1 LLRIL
6 MGGFSNELGDWLK
19 HRLDDVCVELL
30 SDGNELRGA
39 LARDEVSLLL
49 LDHQWLDGKAL
60 SLLKEIR
67 SHPWGRELPVLY
79 YLSQG
84 TDGSLTRKLVR
95 ELGVREVLLPPLDIH
110 ELARKTSEALGLP
123 LTPAKEDAD
132 QKIQSAIAD
141 VRNRFMGS
149 ILERVGVL
157 EGAGVGFLEGNWSPD
172 LREKAEREAHK
183 LAGLL
188 GTLGF
193 PAGSRF
199 AAEIEKLLRGGTHL
213 SETQALRFSEL
224 VVALRLDI
232 EKIPVAA
239 PAEVP
244 ISEKRSSLLIVD
256 RDADLAER
264 LEAEAGSRGFGVRTV
279 ADLAAARESVSK
291 APPDVVLLDLVFSGQ
306 EEEGWALLEE
316 LSRRTPAIPT
326 MVLTS
331 RGEFTDRVEVARRGG
346 RGFISKFSSPSQII
360 EAVTKLVDR
369 LRASDARIMA
379 VDDDPQV
386 LGLLR
391 ALLEPRRVSILT
403 LDDPLQFWERFEAF
417 APHLLLLDVEMPH
430 LSGVELCRVVR
441 NDTRWGEVP
450 ILFLTR
456 HNDPETIHRVFSA
469 GADDFVA
476 KPIVGPELL
485 TRIFNRLERVRLQRS
500 ISEIDPLTGALN
512 RRKSSQMLADFID
525 LAKRHNQPF
534 CLAIVDVEHLR
545 KINDERG
552 HAAGDRVLETISRRF
567 QKAFRSE
574 DILAR
579 WNSDEFVVGMYG
591 MSRYDGVERL
601 RELLDCIH
609 RETFE
614 APCGSEFRATLNAG
628 VAQFLEDGMT
638 LDELHKSAEK
648 ALASA
653 RTLGGGRIVAA
664 GSEGGS
670 ARKSNRVDVTL
681 VMRDEAQSSLL
692 LHTLESRGYRTRWL
706 RDGKAANK
714 LLAGPHPALHS
725 SVVVL
730 DVDLPGLDGLA
741 VLKKLAWDKVL
752 SETRVIMLTAPS
764 VANEAQAALELGAFD
779 YVAKP
784 FNPPVV
790 IQHIRRAFEAF

>member
-1 LLRIL
+1 MRIL
-6 MGGFSNELGDWLK
+6 MGGFSEDLGDWLK
-19 HRLDDVCVELL
+19 RRLDDVCVDPLA
-30 SDGNELRGA
+30 DGNELRGA
-39 LARDEVSLLL
+39 LARGEASLLL
-49 LDHQWLDGKAL
+49 LDHQWLGGKAMT
-60 SLLKEIR
+60 LLEEIR
-67 SHPWGRELPVLY
+67 SHPWGRELTVFY
-79 YLSQG
+79 YLSQRA
-84 TDGSLTRKLVR
+84 DGSLTRKLVR

-110 ELARKTSEALGLP
+110 ELAKKTSEALSLP
-123 LTPAKEDAD
+123 LMPVKEDAD
-132 QKIQSAIAD
+132 PAIQSAIAD

-157 EGAGVGFLEGNWSPD
+157 ERAGVGFLEGNLTPD

-193 PAGSRF
+193 SAGSRF
-199 AAEIEKLLRGGTHL
+199 AAEIERLLRGGAQL
-213 SETQALRFSEL
+213 SEAQALRFSEL

-239 PAEVP
+239 PALVP

-256 RDADLAER
+256 RDMDLAKR
-264 LEAEAGSRGFGVRTV
+264 LEAEAGSRGFEVQTV
-279 ADLAAARESVSK
+279 EDLDAAREAVSRL
-291 APPDVVLLDLVFSGQ
+291 PPDIVLLDLFFSGR
-306 EEEGWALLEE
+306 EDEGWALLEE

-369 LRASDARIMA
+369 LHATDARIMA

-386 LGLLR
+386 LALLR
-391 ALLEPRRVSILT
+391 ALLEPRQVSILT

-430 LSGVELCRVVR
+430 LSGVELCHVVR
-441 NDTRWGEVP
+441 NDARWAGVP

-485 TRIFNRLERVRLQRS
+485 TRIFNRLERVRLQRN

-512 RRKSSQMLADFID
+512 RRKSSQILTDFID
-525 LAKRHNQPF
+525 LAQRHNQPF

-545 KINDERG
+545 KINDELG
-552 HAAGDRVLETISRRF
+552 HASGDQVLETISRRF
-567 QKAFRSE
+567 QNAFRSE

-601 RELLDCIH
+601 RELLDNLH

-614 APCGSEFRATLNAG
+614 APCGAEFRVTLNAG
-628 VAQFLEDGMT
+628 VAQYLEDGTT
-638 LDELHKSAEK
+638 LDELHKAAEK

-653 RTLGGGRIVAA
+653 RASGGGRIVAA
-664 GSEGGS
+664 GSETGS
-670 ARKSNRVDVTL
+670 GRKSSRVDVTL
-681 VMRDEAQSSLL
+681 VMSDEAQSSLL
-692 LHTLESRGYRTRWL
+692 LHTLELRGYRTRWL
-706 RDGKAANK
+706 RDGKTASK
-714 LLAGPHPALHS
+714 LLAGSRPALRS
-725 SVVVL
+725 RVVVL

-752 SETRVIMLTAPS
+752 GETRVIMLTAPS
-764 VANEAQAALELGAFD
+764 VANEAQTALELGAFD

-790 IQHIRRAFEAF
+790 VQHIRRAFGAF

>member
-1 LLRIL
+1 MLRIL
-6 MGGFSNELGDWLK
+6 MGGFSNDLGDWLK
-19 HRLDDVCVELL
+19 RRLDDVCVELL

-49 LDHQWLDGKAL
+49 LDHQWLGAKAL

-67 SHPWGRELPVLY
+67 SHPWRRELPVLY

-110 ELARKTSEALGLP
+110 ELAKKTSEALGLP

-149 ILERVGVL
+149 ILERVDVL
-157 EGAGVGFLEGNWSPD
+157 ERAGVGFLEGNWSPD

-199 AAEIEKLLRGGTHL
+199 AAEIEKLLRGGAHL

-232 EKIPVAA
+232 EKTPVAA
-239 PAEVP
+239 PAEAP

-279 ADLAAARESVSK
+279 ADLVAAREAVSK
-291 APPDVVLLDLVFSGQ
+291 TPPDVVLLDLVFSGQ

-369 LRASDARIMA
+369 LRAADARIMA

-386 LGLLR
+386 LALLR

-403 LDDPLQFWERFEAF
+403 LNDPLQFW
-417 APHLLLLDVEMPH
+417 
-430 LSGVELCRVVR
+430 
-441 NDTRWGEVP
+441 
-450 ILFLTR
+450 
-456 HNDPETIHRVFSA
+456 
-469 GADDFVA
+469 
-476 KPIVGPELL
+476 
-485 TRIFNRLERVRLQRS
+485 
-500 ISEIDPLTGALN
+500 
-512 RRKSSQMLADFID
+512 
-525 LAKRHNQPF
+525 
-534 CLAIVDVEHLR
+534 
-545 KINDERG
+545 
-552 HAAGDRVLETISRRF
+552 
-567 QKAFRSE
+567 
-574 DILAR
+574 
-579 WNSDEFVVGMYG
+579 
-591 MSRYDGVERL
+591 
-601 RELLDCIH
+601 
-609 RETFE
+609 
-614 APCGSEFRATLNAG
+614 
-628 VAQFLEDGMT
+628 
-638 LDELHKSAEK
+638 
-648 ALASA
+648 
-653 RTLGGGRIVAA
+653 
-664 GSEGGS
+664 
-670 ARKSNRVDVTL
+670 
-681 VMRDEAQSSLL
+681 
-692 LHTLESRGYRTRWL
+692 
-706 RDGKAANK
+706 
-714 LLAGPHPALHS
+714 
-725 SVVVL
+725 
-730 DVDLPGLDGLA
+730 
-741 VLKKLAWDKVL
+741 
-752 SETRVIMLTAPS
+752 
-764 VANEAQAALELGAFD
+764 
-779 YVAKP
+779 
-784 FNPPVV
+784 
-790 IQHIRRAFEAF
+790 